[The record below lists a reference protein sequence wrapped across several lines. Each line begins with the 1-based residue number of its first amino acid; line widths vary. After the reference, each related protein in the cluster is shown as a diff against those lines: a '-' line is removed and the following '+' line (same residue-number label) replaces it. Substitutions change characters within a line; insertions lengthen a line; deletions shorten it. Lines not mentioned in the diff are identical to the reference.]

1 MEWDYPSE
9 DGGGVA
15 GKCPGVFGKV
25 VVGQWYLRKLAGS
38 VLVVRVGYAQQMP
51 RVVRK
56 GPKFRFR
63 AGCL

>member
-38 VLVVRVGYAQQMP
+38 VLLVVRVGYNANAP
-51 RVVRK
+51 SRS
-56 GPKFRFR
+56 
-63 AGCL
+63 